1 MKSMVDAVDAIKTD
15 KAVKLF
21 EKFGVFTK
29 AELESRAE
37 IMYETYARTI
47 NIEAHAMTSMS
58 HKQIIPAVMEYAGTL
73 AETVN
78 AMKAAGVEP
87 VVPMQ
92 MLKQINDDLTEMQ
105 LALENM
111 KNHRK
116 TGIAITSHKERAFYF
131 KDNVVPAMAALRA
144 PADRLEKVVDKE
156 YWPFPSYADL
166 MFEV

>member
-1 MKSMVDAVDAIKTD
+1 MKSMVDAVDSIKTD

-58 HKQIIPAVMEYAGTL
+58 SKQIIPAVMEYAGTL

-78 AMKAAGVEP
+78 SMKAAGVEP
-87 VVPMQ
+87 VVPLQ
-92 MLKQINDDLTEMQ
+92 MLKQINEELIEMQ
-105 LALENM
+105 
-111 KNHRK
+111 
-116 TGIAITSHKERAFYF
+116 
-131 KDNVVPAMAALRA
+131 P
-144 PADRLEKVVDKE
+144 
-156 YWPFPSYADL
+156 
-166 MFEV
+166 